1 VPSLKRIG
9 FTAVL
14 FELSKGSVLVMAYYG
29 ARNGRGEVER
39 EADLIEQL
47 EAIRGAIQRARS
59 ETEGRLLEVIL
70 YTDFNR
76 HNVL

>member
-1 VPSLKRIG
+1 
-9 FTAVL
+9 
-14 FELSKGSVLVMAYYG
+14 MAYYE
-29 ARNGRGEVER
+29 ARNGGGEVER
-39 EADLIEQL
+39 EADLAEQL

>member
-1 VPSLKRIG
+1 
-9 FTAVL
+9 
-14 FELSKGSVLVMAYYG
+14 MACYE
-29 ARNGRGEVER
+29 ARNGGGEAER
-39 EADLIEQL
+39 EADLAEQL